1 MSVRLAFV
9 LLLLTLPAA
18 RAAPAPDF
26 GVAQRVGAS
35 LPLDVT
41 LSDERGRES
50 RLSRFFGDVPVV
62 LVFGYYKCPT
72 LCTTLMEGV
81 LLGLDATG
89 LARDSYRVVGVSI
102 DPRERPLDA
111 LRKAAAYR
119 DTFGG
124 IDIDLLTGT
133 EAETRRLAA
142 AAGYT
147 YTFDRR
153 FDEYSHPLGFVVVS
167 PHARIARYFPGV
179 VFDSGDVRLAL
190 IEASEAR
197 LGSLSERIFLRCAH
211 YDPASGRYSFA
222 VMNAV
227 RALCGVLIAILALW
241 IWRRRAA

>member
-1 MSVRLAFV
+1 MSARVVLV

-18 RAAPAPDF
+18 HAAPTPES
-26 GVAQRVGAS
+26 GVVQRVGAT

-41 LSDERGRES
+41 LTDERARAS
-50 RLSRFFGDVPVV
+50 RLGRYFGDVPVV
-62 LVFGYYKCPT
+62 LVFGYYNCPT

-102 DPRERPLDA
+102 DPREGPLDA
-111 LRKAAAYR
+111 MRKAAAYR
-119 DTFGG
+119 DTFSG
-124 IDIDLLTGT
+124 IEIDLLTGA
-133 EAETRRLAA
+133 EAEMRRLAA

-167 PHARIARYFPGV
+167 PHARVARYFPGV
-179 VFDSGDVRLAL
+179 AFDSSEVRLAL

-197 LGSLSERIFLRCAH
+197 IGSLSERIFLRCAH

-222 VMNAV
+222 VMSAV
-227 RALCGVLIAILALW
+227 RALCGVLIAILAVW